1 MSLVRFLEVPLKAP
15 KPTPI
20 RSGFFVSTGRRKL
33 AFSRLGETKN
43 TAAGGGGGF
52 WHFQAGDQRNTER
65 SEVSPGGQ
73 TQVRGGIFAGERNF
87 QFDNLTSKFHH
98 SNFTLGTPCHKNF
111 ETLLTSAQRVILQK
125 YAQYLR
131 GLRLSTSTVVTYRN
145 FIVFL
150 LLFWKDRPLT
160 NLNNADIQR
169 FTEIVVERRN
179 YSISTHRQL
188 ISALKHFGDR
198 FTESRLE
205 PTMFQRPNK
214 SRSLPAVLSKEEVID
229 LLRVTY
235 NLKHRTILA
244 LMYSCGLRIS
254 EALHLKLADID
265 MDRRQLVVRQS
276 KGRKDRYIVL
286 AESTI
291 PLILNYVSSFKPQY
305 YLFQGA
311 KGGIYSASSIRAFL
325 KRSCRRAR
333 IKKRVSPHTL
343 RHSYA
348 THLIENG
355 VNLRLVQE
363 LLGHSKPET
372 TMIYTHV
379 AKKDLLAV
387 QSPLDRAL
395 LDLRTTDK
403 DLLTKSLSGNLKG

>member
-1 MSLVRFLEVPLKAP
+1 MSRP
-15 KPTPI
+15 
-20 RSGFFVSTGRRKL
+20 VS
-33 AFSRLGETKN
+33 
-43 TAAGGGGGF
+43 
-52 WHFQAGDQRNTER
+52 
-65 SEVSPGGQ
+65 
-73 TQVRGGIFAGERNF
+73 
-87 QFDNLTSKFHH
+87 
-98 SNFTLGTPCHKNF
+98 KNF
-111 ETLLTSAQRVILQK
+111 ESLLTSAQRVILEK
-125 YAQYLR
+125 YVQYLR
-131 GLRLSTSTVVTYRN
+131 GLRLSSSTVVTYRN

-160 NLNNADIQR
+160 DLNNAVIQR

-205 PTMFQRPNK
+205 PTMLQRPNK

-254 EALHLKLADID
+254 EVLHLKLADID
-265 MDRRQLVVRQS
+265 LDRRQLVVRQS

-305 YLFQGA
+305 YLFEGAQG
-311 KGGIYSASSIRAFL
+311 GVYSASSIRAFL
-325 KRSCRRAR
+325 KRSRLRAR
-333 IKKRVSPHTL
+333 IKKRLTPHTL

-379 AKKDLLAV
+379 AKKDLMAV

-395 LDLRTTDK
+395 LELRTRDK
-403 DLLTKSLSGNLKG
+403 DLLNKSLSGNIKG